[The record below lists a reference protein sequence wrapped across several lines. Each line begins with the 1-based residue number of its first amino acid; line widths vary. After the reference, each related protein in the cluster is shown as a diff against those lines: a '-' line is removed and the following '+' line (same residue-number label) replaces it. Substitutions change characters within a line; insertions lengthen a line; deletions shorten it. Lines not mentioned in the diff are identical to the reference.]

1 MRKYTRRLVVASALA
16 LTMVTAPVAHA
27 EDQILASVPGLTF
40 PFFVHMMN
48 AFKAEATKQ
57 GVGVIE
63 SDGQVS
69 SPKQTAD
76 VEAAITQGVKGI
88 VISPN
93 EVDAMAPALQQAV
106 EARIPVVTVD
116 RRVAQV
122 EGILAHV
129 GADNVKGGEA
139 QANLIVQ
146 MFPDGATIINL
157 QGQSGA
163 SPAIDRN
170 KGLHNVL
177 DGMADKYKIVFE
189 QTAGFDRA
197 KGLAV
202 TEAALSGMA
211 DAPKVIVAANDD
223 MALGAMEA
231 VKSRGLSGIAIIGFD
246 ALPEAL
252 AQVRDGGLTATIE
265 QFPGQQSSL
274 GVQTLVDFIKDWQP
288 ASREGSA
295 ADPGCRHQG
304 QSEHCRTPR
313 RSEVNELRLFSGRG
327 HKPRPEGILSMAT
340 PPATQPLLRMTGISK
355 SFPGVRALDSVDF
368 EVGSAEIHAFLGEN
382 GAGKSTLLKILI
394 RRPGPRC
401 GQH

>member
-1 MRKYTRRLVVASALA
+1 VQIFRLRNFSREDQKMRSFTRRLFVASALVLTVA
-16 LTMVTAPVAHA
+16 LPTVARA

-48 AFKAEATKQ
+48 AFKAEAAKQ
-57 GVGVIE
+57 GMGVIE

-88 VISPN
+88 IISPN

-106 EARIPVVTVD
+106 DAKIPVVTVD

-146 MFPDGATIINL
+146 MFPQGATIINL
-157 QGQSGA
+157 QGQPGA

-170 KGLHNVL
+170 KGLHNIL

-189 QTAGFDRA
+189 QQAGFDRA

-211 DAPKVIVAANDD
+211 EPPKVIVAANDD

-231 VKSRGLSGIAIIGFD
+231 VKGRGLSGIAIIGFD

-265 QFPGQQSSL
+265 QFPGKQSAT
-274 GVQTLVDFIKDWQP
+274 GVQILVNFIKTGAAP
-288 ASREGSA
+288 AEK
-295 ADPGCRHQG
+295 
-304 QSEHCRTPR
+304 
-313 RSEVNELRLFSGRG
+313 V
-327 HKPRPEGILSMAT
+327 
-340 PPATQPLLRMTGISK
+340 
-355 SFPGVRALDSVDF
+355 
-368 EVGSAEIHAFLGEN
+368 
-382 GAGKSTLLKILI
+382 TLLTPVAVTKDNLEIAE
-394 RRPGPRC
+394 RMGEVK
-401 GQH
+401 

>member
-16 LTMVTAPVAHA
+16 LSMAAAPAA
-27 EDQILASVPGLTF
+27 YAKDQILASVPGLSF
-40 PFFVHMMN
+40 PFFVHMLN
-48 AFKAEATKQ
+48 AFKAEIVKQ
-57 GVGVIE
+57 GYDVIE

-106 EARIPVVTVD
+106 DANIPVVTVD
-116 RRVAQV
+116 RRVPSV

-139 QANLIVQ
+139 QGNLIVQ

-189 QTAGFDRA
+189 QTAGFKRDL
-197 KGLAV
+197 GLSV
-202 TEAALSGMA
+202 TEAALSGLA
-211 DAPKVIVAANDD
+211 EAPKVIVAANDD

-231 VKSRGLSGIAIIGFD
+231 VKGRGLSGIAIIGFD

-265 QFPGQQSSL
+265 QFPAQQSAL
-274 GVQTLVDFIKDWQP
+274 GVQTLV
-288 ASREGSA
+288 
-295 ADPGCRHQG
+295 
-304 QSEHCRTPR
+304 
-313 RSEVNELRLFSGRG
+313 
-327 HKPRPEGILSMAT
+327 
-340 PPATQPLLRMTGISK
+340 
-355 SFPGVRALDSVDF
+355 
-368 EVGSAEIHAFLGEN
+368 AFLKDGTKPAEKVLLLTPKAVTKDNLDIAERLGEV
-382 GAGKSTLLKILI
+382 K
-394 RRPGPRC
+394 
-401 GQH
+401 

>member
-1 MRKYTRRLVVASALA
+1 MKRFAKMALLAGAMGLA
-16 LTMVTAPVAHA
+16 LTATAPAQSDKPLTV
-27 EDQILASVPGLTF
+27 LASVPGLTF

-48 AFKAEATKQ
+48 QFKAAATDL
-57 GVGVIE
+57 GNIEVVE

-76 VEAAITQGVKGI
+76 IEAAITRGVDGI

-106 EARIPVVTVD
+106 EAGIPVVTVD
-116 RRVAQV
+116 RRVDAV

-139 QANLIVQ
+139 QGQLI
-146 MFPDGATIINL
+146 MELFPDGATIINL

-170 KGLHNVL
+170 AGLHNVL
-177 DGMADKYKIVFE
+177 DPVSDKYKIVFE

-197 KGLAV
+197 RGLSV
-202 TEAALSGMA
+202 TEAALAGMA
-211 DAPKVIVAANDD
+211 EAPDVIVAANDD

-231 VKSRGLSGIAIIGFD
+231 VRSRNMSDIAIIGFD

-265 QFPGQQSSL
+265 QFPGEQSRTAVEIL
-274 GVQTLVDFIKDWQP
+274 AAHL
-288 ASREGSA
+288 REGKA
-295 ADPGCRHQG
+295 P
-304 QSEHCRTPR
+304 EEKVKLLTP
-313 RSEVNELRLFSGRG
+313 VAITKDN
-327 HKPRPEGILSMAT
+327 
-340 PPATQPLLRMTGISK
+340 
-355 SFPGVRALDSVDF
+355 LDT
-368 EVGSAEIHAFLGEN
+368 AERLGE
-382 GAGKSTLLKILI
+382 A
-394 RRPGPRC
+394 
-401 GQH
+401 Q